1 MSCLKVVFVGNEF
14 FEGCF
19 SWELIFFKFV
29 FVGSFLK
36 VVFVGSF
43 LKVVFLGNEFFE
55 GCFSWE

>member
-1 MSCLKVVFVGNEF
+1 MKVVFVGNEF

-43 LKVVFLGNEFFE
+43 LKVVFLGNEFF
-55 GCFSWE
+55 